1 MPHPWEA
8 TCCLSGFHD
17 ANRSGA
23 VVSAHVHDR
32 IFCETEG
39 DHEGAVS
46 HHNRIWLRADLHALF
61 DARRF
66 TFKPDTG
73 ELICSL
79 TEKDR
84 RALGLQPTG
93 TLYLDSSLLT
103 EQRCA
108 YLRRRI
114 FSWAEFMTQ
123 MAIAKGGRPRTR
135 TRTSPVGGTAIASP
149 ITAEESVI

>member
-32 IFCETEG
+32 IFCEAEG

-73 ELICSL
+73 EMISSL
-79 TEKDR
+79 NVTER
-84 RALGLQPTG
+84 VALGLPATG
-93 TLYLDSSLLT
+93 TLFLDASLLT
-103 EQRCA
+103 PERCG
-108 YLRRRI
+108 YISRRI
-114 FSWAEFMTQ
+114 FQWTEFKTR
-123 MAIAKGGRPRTR
+123 MAMVKGGP
-135 TRTSPVGGTAIASP
+135 RTSPVGGTAIASP